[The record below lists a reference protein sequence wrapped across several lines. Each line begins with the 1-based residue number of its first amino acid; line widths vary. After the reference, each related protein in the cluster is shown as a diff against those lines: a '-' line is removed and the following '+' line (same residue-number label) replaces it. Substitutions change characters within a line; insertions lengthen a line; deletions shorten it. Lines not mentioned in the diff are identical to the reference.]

1 MLNLAESAWSG
12 APGWGRFS
20 DIEPGAPGF
29 EQVGINVHVL
39 DPGER
44 NGLYHGE
51 GAQEGFLVLSG
62 ECLLLIEGREQRLGQ
77 WDFVHTPAWTRHI
90 FVGAGDGP
98 CAILM
103 VGARVEEES
112 FEYPV
117 DEVALRHR
125 AGAERATTSPSEAYR
140 AGARERIRAS
150 ALPAGRPR
158 RTGLRRPGATESSR
172 AAPTACLIQLARSCS
187 SSSSPSWMSR

>member
-1 MLNLAESAWSG
+1 MDSRPTPEVPEASLKATAAGLRPEGPGWFVLNLAESAWSG

-51 GAQEGFLVLSG
+51 GTQEGFLVLSG
-62 ECLLLIEGREQRLGQ
+62 ECLLLVEGRERRLRQ

-103 VGARVEEES
+103 VGARVGEES

-125 AGAERATTSPSEAYR
+125 AGAERATTSPHEAYTQ
-140 AGARERIRAS
+140 AGAVEFE
-150 ALPAGRPR
+150 PQPY
-158 RTGLRRPGATESSR
+158 RPGDLGEPA
-172 AAPTACLIQLARSCS
+172 
-187 SSSSPSWMSR
+187 

>member
-1 MLNLAESAWSG
+1 MADRSTPEVPEAELKATAAGVRPAGPGWFVLNLRSAAWRG
-12 APGWGRFS
+12 TPGWGRHS
-20 DIEPGAPGF
+20 DMEPGDAWF

-62 ECLLLIEGREQRLGQ
+62 ECLLLIEGREQRLRQ

-103 VGARVEEES
+103 IGARGEAES
-112 FEYPV
+112 FEYPL
-117 DEVALRHR
+117 DDVALRHG
-125 AGAERATTSPSEAYR
+125 AGAVRATTSPEEAYR
-140 AGARERIRAS
+140 EARAS
-150 ALPAGRPR
+150 EFEAQPYQPGDLGEPA
-158 RTGLRRPGATESSR
+158 
-172 AAPTACLIQLARSCS
+172 
-187 SSSSPSWMSR
+187 